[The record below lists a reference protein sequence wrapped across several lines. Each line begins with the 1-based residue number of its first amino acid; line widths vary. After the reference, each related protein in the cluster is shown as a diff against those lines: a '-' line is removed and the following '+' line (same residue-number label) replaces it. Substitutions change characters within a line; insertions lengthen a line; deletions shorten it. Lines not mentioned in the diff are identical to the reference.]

1 MEQETGTNWEPGLPL
16 KQTPTV
22 TLVKLGEIVCKATL
36 ALWHEEADRTVVTE
50 INRNVAAT
58 LKACGPAILAQQD
71 FVKEVV
77 TVISTIITRS
87 HPCQQDLGDE
97 DEEQEVEG
105 SSEYDWLVIDT
116 GLDVVI
122 GLAFALGP
130 GFAELW
136 KIFEKPI
143 MRFAASESENIER
156 STGVGVIAECAANM
170 EAAVTPYTEK
180 LLKLL
185 LKRLSDTDPETKS
198 NAAYATGQLILNS
211 TDTNTYM
218 PHYGTILQKL
228 EPMLQVQEARIKDN
242 AAGCISRMTMA
253 HPDQIPLGQVLPALV
268 GLLPLKDDFE
278 ENSPVYECIL
288 KLYESNEPTVQQL
301 TPKLIPVFEAVLNPP
316 TDQLD
321 DETRE
326 IVRKTVFFLYKA
338 DQSLFSN
345 NPNVLTL
352 AGVA

>member
-1 MEQETGTNWEPGLPL
+1 MLT
-16 KQTPTV
+16 
-22 TLVKLGEIVCKATL
+22 AT
-36 ALWHEEADRTVVTE
+36 RSVVTE

-58 LKACGPAILAQQD
+58 LKACGPAILAQDD
-71 FVKEVV
+71 FIKEVV

-97 DEEQEVEG
+97 DEDQEVEG

-116 GLDVVI
+116 ALDVVI
-122 GLAFALGP
+122 GLAVALGP

-143 MRFAASESENIER
+143 MRFSASEAENIER

-185 LKRLSDTDPETKS
+185 LKRLSDTDLETKS

-211 TDTNTYM
+211 TDSNTYL
-218 PHYGTILQKL
+218 PHYPTILQKL
-228 EPMLQVQEARIKDN
+228 EPMLHVQEARIKDN

-253 HPDQIPLGQVLPALV
+253 HMDLMPLGEALPAMI
-268 GLLPLKDDFE
+268 GLLPLKYDYE

-288 KLYESNEPTVQQL
+288 KLCTFIRSP
-301 TPKLIPVFEAVLNPP
+301 
-316 TDQLD
+316 
-321 DETRE
+321 
-326 IVRKTVFFLYKA
+326 
-338 DQSLFSN
+338 SLEYPANHLQMRATSPRFNS
-345 NPNVLTL
+345 
-352 AGVA
+352 

>member
-1 MEQETGTNWEPGLPL
+1 ML
-16 KQTPTV
+16 
-22 TLVKLGEIVCKATL
+22 ISA
-36 ALWHEEADRTVVTE
+36 RSVVTE

-58 LKACGPAILAQQD
+58 LKACGPAILAQD
-71 FVKEVV
+71 EFMKEVV

-116 GLDVVI
+116 ALDVVI
-122 GLAFALGP
+122 GLAVALGP

-143 MRFAASESENIER
+143 LRFAASESENIER

-170 EAAVTPYTEK
+170 EDAVTPYTEK

-185 LKRLSDTDPETKS
+185 LKRLSDPDLETKS

-211 TDTNTYM
+211 TDSNTYL
-218 PHYGTILQKL
+218 PHYATILQKI

-242 AAGCISRMTMA
+242 AAGCISRMTIA
-253 HPDQIPLGQVLPALV
+253 HPDRMPLGEVLPALV
-268 GLLPLKDDFE
+268 SLLPLKDDYE
-278 ENSPVYECIL
+278 ENSPVYECIQ
-288 KLYESNEPTVQQL
+288 KLCMCPSSGDLSLL
-301 TPKLIPVFEAVLNPP
+301 TN
-316 TDQLD
+316 QMQ
-321 DETRE
+321 TRTTSP
-326 IVRKTVFFLYKA
+326 R
-338 DQSLFSN
+338 SSSSR
-345 NPNVLTL
+345 PS
-352 AGVA
+352 

>member
-1 MEQETGTNWEPGLPL
+1 MSLGTVAN
-16 KQTPTV
+16 
-22 TLVKLGEIVCKATL
+22 CCA
-36 ALWHEEADRTVVTE
+36 RSVVTE

-58 LKACGPAILAQQD
+58 LKACGPAILAQDD
-71 FVKEVV
+71 FMKEVV

-116 GLDVVI
+116 ALDVVI
-122 GLAFALGP
+122 GLAVALGP

-143 MRFAASESENIER
+143 MKFAASESENIER

-185 LKRLSDTDPETKS
+185 LKRLSDTDLETKS
-198 NAAYATGQLILNS
+198 NAAYATGQLVLNS
-211 TDTNTYM
+211 TDSNTYL
-218 PHYGTILQKL
+218 PHYPTILQKL

-253 HPDQIPLGQVLPALV
+253 HPDQIPLGEALPALV
-268 GLLPLKDDFE
+268 GLLPLKDDYE

-288 KLYESNEPTVQQL
+288 KLCTSHYH
-301 TPKLIPVFEAVLNPP
+301 LIVFH
-316 TDQLD
+316 
-321 DETRE
+321 
-326 IVRKTVFFLYKA
+326 YH
-338 DQSLFSN
+338 
-345 NPNVLTL
+345 
-352 AGVA
+352 